1 MEAVNSRRRFLHWIL
16 VLLLLVQGLPV
27 SVLAS
32 PGAGTSI
39 ENVRFEKRSELI
51 NIFYDL
57 NAPIDKV
64 HEVRLYLR
72 RESDL
77 SFLYR
82 PMNMTGDVGT
92 IVIPGVGRRI
102 VWDITREFPEGL
114 VGDDYYFVV
123 EAEFIEPEGMNP
135 WIWVGGGAA
144 LVAGVVGIILL
155 SGSKDEPP
163 PVITTGFPDPPGR
176 P

>member
-1 MEAVNSRRRFLHWIL
+1 MIALSSRRKFLHWTL
-16 VLLLLVQGLPV
+16 AGLLLVQGWPLTAWAIPSSKT
-27 SVLAS
+27 SV
-32 PGAGTSI
+32 
-39 ENVRFEKRSELI
+39 EHVRFEKSGELVYI
-51 NIFYDL
+51 YYDL

-72 RESDL
+72 RESEL

-82 PMNMTGDVGT
+82 PMNITGDVGT

-114 VGDDYYFVV
+114 AGDDYYFVV
-123 EAEFIEPEGMNP
+123 EAEYVEPEGNFP
-135 WIWVGGGAA
+135 WLWVGGGAA
-144 LVAGVVGIILL
+144 LVGGVVTVLLL
-155 SGSKDEPP
+155 SGSGKETPPP
-163 PVITTGFPDPPGR
+163 PVTGFPDPPGR